1 VAQPEGENPLS
12 SDTSII
18 VNDATTTVA
27 RRGALQRLLHDP
39 QAVATAS
46 FLLIVFA
53 VGVLAPIVTQH
64 GPNDASLDAI
74 NAPVGTPGYP
84 LGGDQSGRDIFSR
97 LVYSINTA
105 AISGL
110 IGAGVAIVIG
120 LTAGLIGGYFG
131 GRLRSGVEWI
141 FSLIMAFPGL
151 LILIALMPL
160 TGGDFRATMLI
171 FGVLLSPGIYRIT
184 RNVTVGVKGELFVD
198 AARVSGVTTIRILL
212 RHVMP
217 VVRGPVIIATA
228 FLIGTSIGVQS
239 GLAFLGLGSAL
250 EPSFGS
256 MLSSGFQ
263 NIYIYPLQFLWP
275 AILWGVMSA
284 SLVLLGNSL
293 RDALEGERPK
303 AAKQESRRRSPDSR
317 RADRIDGVE
326 GKAAPALAI
335 HDLQMGYPKPD
346 GSMREILRGVSLEL
360 HAGETLGLVGE
371 SGSGK
376 TQTAFSALGLLP
388 PAARITGGTIIVDG
402 HRILDL
408 NEKELRALRGKT
420 IAYVPQEPMSS
431 LDATFTVG
439 AQLVEGIRAAT
450 GMSRSAAKEHGLQLL
465 ARVGIADP
473 KATFA
478 SYPHQISGGM
488 AQRVLIAAAV
498 AAKPK
503 ILIAD
508 EPTTALDVTI
518 QAEILDLLRDLQEEM
533 GMAILLVTHNFG
545 VVADVCDRIAV
556 MRHGQIVETGDVFT
570 VFREPAHPYTRTLLD
585 SILDDDFV
593 ELDIDDLQQA
603 EDGARA

>member
-1 VAQPEGENPLS
+1 MEAEAASKSP
-12 SDTSII
+12 
-18 VNDATTTVA
+18 
-27 RRGALQRLLHDP
+27 RRNAWRRLLRDP
-39 QAVATAS
+39 QAVITGV
-46 FLLIVFA
+46 FLVLAFA
-53 VGVLAPIVTQH
+53 AGVLAPLITQH
-64 GPNDASLDAI
+64 GPNDSSLDAV
-74 NAPVGTPGYP
+74 NAPVGTEGYL
-84 LGGDQSGRDIFSR
+84 LGGDQSGRDIFAR
-97 LVYSINTA
+97 LIYSINTA

-120 LTAGLIGGYFG
+120 MTAGLIGGYFG
-131 GRLRSGVEWI
+131 ARLRAGVEWL

-171 FGVLLSPGIYRIT
+171 FGILLSPGIYRIV

-198 AARVSGVTTIRILL
+198 AARVSGVSTVRILL

-239 GLAFLGLGSAL
+239 GLAFLGLGSAE
-250 EPSFGS
+250 EPSFGA

-263 NIYIYPLQFLWP
+263 NLYVYPLQFIWP
-275 AILWGVMSA
+275 AALWGLMSA

-303 AAKQESRRRSPDSR
+303 AAKLGSRTERRKRSA
-317 RADRIDGVE
+317 ADAE
-326 GKAAPALAI
+326 GATSARPEDTVLSI
-335 HDLQMGYPKPD
+335 RDLRLGYPKPD
-346 GSMREILRGVSLEL
+346 GEMREILKGVSLDL
-360 HAGETLGLVGE
+360 RVGETLGLVGE

-376 TQTAFSALGLLP
+376 TQTAFAALGLLP
-388 PAARITGGTIIVDG
+388 PAARITGGSILLEGREV
-402 HRILDL
+402 LDL
-408 NEKELRALRGKT
+408 SEKELRSVRGGT

-431 LDATFTVG
+431 LDATFTIG
-439 AQLVEGIRAAT
+439 SQLVEGIMAT
-450 GMSRSAAKEHGLQLL
+450 TSRSRAEAKTYALQLL

-473 KATFA
+473 RSTFA

-498 AAKPK
+498 AAKPRV
-503 ILIAD
+503 LIAD

-545 VVADVCDRIAV
+545 VVADMCDRIVV
-556 MRHGQIVETGDVFT
+556 MRHGEIVETGDVFT
-570 VFREPAHPYTRTLLD
+570 VFREPSHPYTRKLLD

-593 ELDIDDLQQA
+593 EIDVEDLTPTTS
-603 EDGARA
+603 GAAQ

>member
-1 VAQPEGENPLS
+1 MLA
-12 SDTSII
+12 
-18 VNDATTTVA
+18 
-27 RRGALQRLLHDP
+27 
-39 QAVATAS
+39 
-46 FLLIVFA
+46 FA
-53 VGVLAPIVTQH
+53 AGVLAPLITQH
-64 GPNDASLDAI
+64 GPNDSSLDAV
-74 NAPVGTPGYP
+74 NAPVGTEGYL
-84 LGGDQSGRDIFSR
+84 LGGDQSGRDIFAR
-97 LVYSINTA
+97 LIYSINTA

-120 LTAGLIGGYFG
+120 VTAGLIGGYFG
-131 GRLRSGVEWI
+131 ARLRAGVEWL

-171 FGVLLSPGIYRIT
+171 FGILLSPGIYRIV

-198 AARVSGVTTIRILL
+198 AARVSGVSTVRILL

-239 GLAFLGLGSAL
+239 GLAFLGLGSAE
-250 EPSFGS
+250 EPSFGA

-263 NIYIYPLQFLWP
+263 NLYVYPLQFIWP
-275 AILWGVMSA
+275 AALWGLMSA

-303 AAKQESRRRSPDSR
+303 AAKLGSRTERVKRS
-317 RADRIDGVE
+317 
-326 GKAAPALAI
+326 AAEPKGAASSGPEDTVLSI
-335 HDLQMGYPKPD
+335 RDLRLGYPKPD
-346 GSMREILRGVSLEL
+346 GEMREILKGVSLDL
-360 HAGETLGLVGE
+360 RVGETLGLVGE

-376 TQTAFSALGLLP
+376 TQTAFAALGLLP
-388 PAARITGGTIIVDG
+388 PAARITGGSILLEGREV
-402 HRILDL
+402 LDL
-408 NEKELRALRGKT
+408 SEKQLRSVRGGT

-431 LDATFTVG
+431 LDSTFTIG
-439 AQLVEGIRAAT
+439 SQLVEGIMATTPRSRAE
-450 GMSRSAAKEHGLQLL
+450 AKTYALQLL

-473 KATFA
+473 RSTFA

-498 AAKPK
+498 AAKPRV
-503 ILIAD
+503 LIAD

-545 VVADVCDRIAV
+545 VVADMCDRIVV
-556 MRHGQIVETGDVFT
+556 MRHGEIVETGDVFS
-570 VFREPAHPYTRTLLD
+570 VFREPSHPYTRKLLD

-593 ELDIDDLQQA
+593 EIDVEDLTPTTS
-603 EDGARA
+603 GAAQ

>member
-1 VAQPEGENPLS
+1 MS
-12 SDTSII
+12 TDTILI
-18 VNDATTTVA
+18 EAEATSKSP
-27 RRGALQRLLHDP
+27 RRSAWRRLLRDP
-39 QAVATAS
+39 QAVVTGV
-46 FLLIVFA
+46 FLLLAFTA
-53 VGVLAPIVTQH
+53 GVLAPLITQH
-64 GPNDASLDAI
+64 GPNDSSLDAV
-74 NAPVGTPGYP
+74 NASVGTEGYL
-84 LGGDQSGRDIFSR
+84 LGGDQSGRDIFAR
-97 LVYSINTA
+97 LLYSINTA

-120 LTAGLIGGYFG
+120 MTAGLIGGYFG
-131 GRLRSGVEWI
+131 ARLRAGVEWL

-171 FGVLLSPGIYRIT
+171 FGILLSPGIYRIV

-198 AARVSGVTTIRILL
+198 AARVSGVSTVRILL

-239 GLAFLGLGSAL
+239 GLAFLGLGSAE
-250 EPSFGS
+250 EPSFGA

-263 NIYIYPLQFLWP
+263 NLYVYPLQFIWP
-275 AILWGVMSA
+275 AALWGLMSA

-303 AAKQESRRRSPDSR
+303 AAKLATKSARPE
-317 RADRIDGVE
+317 RAGTARATAEDTSNTVLSIR
-326 GKAAPALAI
+326 
-335 HDLQMGYPKPD
+335 DLRLGYPKPN
-346 GSMREILRGVSLEL
+346 GEMREILKGVSLDL
-360 HAGETLGLVGE
+360 RVGETLGLVGE

-376 TQTAFSALGLLP
+376 TQTAFAALGLLP
-388 PAARITGGTIIVDG
+388 PAARITGGSILLEGREV
-402 HRILDL
+402 LDL
-408 NEKELRALRGKT
+408 SEKELRSLRGGT

-439 AQLVEGIRAAT
+439 SQLVEGIRATTSKSRREAAT
-450 GMSRSAAKEHGLQLL
+450 YALQLL

-473 KATFA
+473 EATFA

-498 AAKPK
+498 AAKPRV
-503 ILIAD
+503 LIAD

-545 VVADVCDRIAV
+545 VVADVCDRIVV
-556 MRHGQIVETGDVFT
+556 MRHGEIVETGDVFT
-570 VFREPAHPYTRTLLD
+570 VFREPSHPYTRKLLD

-593 ELDIDDLQQA
+593 EINVEELTTKTS
-603 EDGARA
+603 GARA

>member
-1 VAQPEGENPLS
+1 MEAES
-12 SDTSII
+12 TSKSP
-18 VNDATTTVA
+18 
-27 RRGALQRLLHDP
+27 RRGPWRRLLRDS
-39 QAVATAS
+39 QAVLTGG
-46 FLLIVFA
+46 FLVLAFA
-53 VGVLAPIVTQH
+53 AGVLAPLITQH
-64 GPNDASLDAI
+64 GPNDSSLSAV
-74 NAPVGTPGYP
+74 NAPVGTEGYL
-84 LGGDQSGRDIFSR
+84 LGGDQSGRDIFAR
-97 LVYSINTA
+97 LIYSINTA

-120 LTAGLIGGYFG
+120 MTAGLIGGYFG
-131 GRLRSGVEWI
+131 TRLRAGIEWL

-171 FGVLLSPGIYRIT
+171 FGILLSPGIYRIV

-198 AARVSGVTTIRILL
+198 AARVSGVSTIRILL

-239 GLAFLGLGSAL
+239 GLAFLGLGSAE
-250 EPSFGS
+250 EPSFGA

-263 NIYIYPLQFLWP
+263 NLYVHPLQFIWP
-275 AILWGVMSA
+275 AALWGLMSA

-293 RDALEGERPK
+293 RDALEGERPQ
-303 AAKQESRRRSPDSR
+303 AAKLGTKATRQR
-317 RADRIDGVE
+317 RAATGDPANI
-326 GKAAPALAI
+326 AAGQSDVVLAI
-335 HDLQMGYPKPD
+335 RDLRLGYPKPD
-346 GSMREILRGVSLEL
+346 GEMREILKGVSLEL
-360 HAGETLGLVGE
+360 RVGETLGLVGE

-376 TQTAFSALGLLP
+376 TQTAFAALGLLP
-388 PAARITGGTIIVDG
+388 PAARITAGSILLEG
-402 HRILDL
+402 REILDL
-408 NEKELRALRGKT
+408 SEKDLRSLRGGT

-431 LDATFTVG
+431 LDSTFTIG
-439 AQLVEGIRAAT
+439 SQLVEGIRAT
-450 GMSRSAAKEHGLQLL
+450 TSRSKREARAYALQLL

-473 KATFA
+473 RATFA

-498 AAKPK
+498 AGKPK
-503 ILIAD
+503 VLIAD

-518 QAEILDLLRDLQEEM
+518 QAEILDLLRDLQAEM

-545 VVADVCDRIAV
+545 VVADMCDRIVV
-556 MRHGQIVETGDVFT
+556 MRQGEIVESGDVFT
-570 VFREPAHPYTRTLLD
+570 VFRDPEHPYTRKLLD

-593 ELDIDDLQQA
+593 EIDVEDLTPTTS
-603 EDGARA
+603 GTRA